1 MLAYIIDGFNLIYQI
16 KGLKALIN
24 PHIGLIDYIR
34 NNKLSGSYN
43 NQVVI
48 VFDGAPNLEAIQR
61 RGKFELLFS
70 NQGSAD
76 DLIVNRIRKI
86 KNKKQ
91 VVMVSNDRQL
101 RDLVRSLGAGVCWVK
116 DFIFSKKRIVE
127 KEENEKDISP
137 ELKDEIT
144 QEMRK
149 IWLKE

>member
-86 KNKKQ
+86 KNKK
-91 VVMVSNDRQL
+91 
-101 RDLVRSLGAGVCWVK
+101 
-116 DFIFSKKRIVE
+116 
-127 KEENEKDISP
+127 
-137 ELKDEIT
+137 
-144 QEMRK
+144 
-149 IWLKE
+149 